1 MTPVLLE
8 THEFVNQSQIDKL
21 KEMDKLMFDSWR
33 LGYKRSKILELVQAI
48 EPSTTSNCVG
58 VYFKNMFTRELSDS
72 AIYLE
77 K

>member
-1 MTPVLLE
+1 MVPVLLE
-8 THEFVNQSQIDKL
+8 THEFISQGQLDKL

-33 LGYKRSKILELVQAI
+33 LGYKRSKILELAQAI

-58 VYFKNMFTRELSDS
+58 VYFKNMFTRELSVS
-72 AIYLE
+72 ALYLE